1 MLVRANDFSAPIR
14 ENGLT
19 VETAFFRKKRCGC
32 FPTTKAHTKAWTW
45 QRPHTPSS
53 KVAPAGGRGGI
64 IALGRHGCMVT
75 PHSTEG
81 LFWVLARAHRPVKTN
96 ACHWV
101 VE

>member
-1 MLVRANDFSAPIR
+1 MLSYHQGPYQ
-14 ENGLT
+14 GLD
-19 VETAFFRKKRCGC
+19 VATA
-32 FPTTKAHTKAWTW
+32 AH
-45 QRPHTPSS
+45 PVIHD

-75 PHSTEG
+75 PHGTEG

-96 ACHWV
+96 ACHLV